1 MAIISFLS
9 ITLLAL
15 LIPAET
21 LIERFNSLKFRIRSE
36 YQRGKDLLIE
46 VSQLNLM
53 GDLTQLSNYKFYDSL
68 ICEIAQIA
76 KEFGAA
82 TSRTLAKMRHALS
95 NDLQIEKKAAGTI
108 NETLFQFLMA
118 MGLTFALNIFA
129 TNILGLATDYTFLVL
144 ALIYNLVGVLSFI
157 MLIKKLKRKF
167 LAPISKILN
176 SYLIFKLMYDVGTPI
191 NQLIHRSSINSI
203 VDLDQALAKDLF
215 RRLAA
220 LIEVKKHQGVDICE
234 DLESIEINLWDDYR
248 SENEVFL
255 QRLKIFKFI
264 WLVVF
269 FFVPYVANFFRLIS
283 HLNL

>member
-1 MAIISFLS
+1 MAILSFLS
-9 ITLLAL
+9 ISLIAL
-15 LIPAET
+15 FIPAES
-21 LIERFNSLKFRIRSE
+21 LIERFNLLKFRMRSE

-68 ICEIAQIA
+68 VCEIAQIA

-95 NDLQIEKKAAGTI
+95 NDLQIEKKVSGTI

-129 TNILGLATDYTFLVL
+129 TNILGLKTDYFFL
-144 ALIYNLVGVLSFI
+144 ALAFLYNMMGVVSFI
-157 MLIKKLKRKF
+157 LLIKKLKHKF

-191 NQLIHRSSINSI
+191 NQLVHRSAINSI
-203 VDLDQALAKDLF
+203 VEMKQDLAKDLF
-215 RRLAA
+215 RRLSA
-220 LIEVKKHQGVDICE
+220 LIEMKKHQGADICE

-255 QRLKIFKFI
+255 QRLKIFKFA